1 MFILIYIN
9 RKEAFKM
16 NKNVIN
22 HCISEIN
29 RYFNR
34 YRDTT
39 TAVHYSR
46 AYIYDCFSYG
56 IIKDSEYKYLDSYIE
71 TQADYIWQG
80 NCFRVKKG
88 K

>member
-1 MFILIYIN
+1 
-9 RKEAFKM
+9 M

-22 HCISEIN
+22 HCIEEIN

-34 YRDTT
+34 YRYTKN
-39 TAVHYSR
+39 AVHYSSV
-46 AYIYDCFSYG
+46 YVVDCFSYG
-56 IIKDSEYKYLDSYIE
+56 IITEKEYQYLRSYIE
-71 TQADYIWQG
+71 SQADYIWQG